1 MELIKLGERTYYIKN
16 RTNIGVYK
24 IDSENVY
31 LIDTGNDSDSGK
43 KILKI
48 IGENGW
54 TVKGIINTHSHAD
67 HIGGNSLIQDRTNCP
82 VYLHG
87 AEIGFTEYPILESAF
102 LYGAFPLSPLQNKFL
117 LAKESKVEPIENHL
131 PEGLEM
137 LLLKGHSYDMIGIKT
152 SDNVYFLGDA
162 LLSEETILKYH
173 LFFLYDVKE
182 FLNTLDFLSTLDG
195 KFYIPSHGDAMSD
208 ISSLISLNRGK
219 VLEIIDKIMEF
230 CETEKTFEEILK
242 HMFDVYNRSININQ
256 FVLLGSVVRAYL
268 SYLYNEG
275 KIDCLFH
282 ENQMFWVKKD
292 S

>member
-1 MELIKLGERTYYIKN
+1 MELIKLGEKTYYIKN

-31 LIDTGNDSDSGK
+31 LIDTGNDSDAGK

-48 IGENGW
+48 IEENGW

-67 HIGGNSLIQDRTNCP
+67 HIGGNSLIQERTNCP
-82 VYLHG
+82 IYLHG
-87 AEIGFTEYPILESAF
+87 AEKGFTEYPILEPAF
-102 LYGAFPLSPLQNKFL
+102 LYGAFPLAPLQNKFL
-117 LAKESKVEPIENHL
+117 LAKESKVEAIEDHL

-137 LLLKGHSYDMIGIKT
+137 IHLKGHSYDMIGIKT

-182 FLNTLDFLSTLDG
+182 FLNTLDFLNTLHG
-195 KFYIPSHGDAMSD
+195 SFYIPSHGEATSD

-219 VLEIIDKIMEF
+219 VLEIIEKIMEF

-242 HMFDVYNRSININQ
+242 HMFDIYNRTININQ

-275 KIDCLFH
+275 RMDYSFH
-282 ENQMFWVKKD
+282 ENQMFWKRKD